1 MEEANERSREMARSN
16 SCMFPR
22 DLLQRFISSNSQ
34 EGDDDYEEEETE
46 EDGIELN
53 LGLSLG
59 GRFGVDK
66 SNKLVRSSS
75 VVVTMPLFR
84 EKLHQPEMK
93 PFKPET
99 PAAAAAATRHTG
111 LMRTTSLPAESE
123 EEWRKRKEMQTLRRM
138 AAKRRRS
145 EKLRIGGGGGGGNS
159 NKSTETSKNTPGEA
173 ATASRRR
180 GRPSS
185 GLPRWSATANN
196 GGILRQHSAGLD
208 SLQGSVE
215 SQGGGGGGVG
225 SSSGELESKSH
236 QGSSEEARSLPS
248 TTQQQQKQ
256 QHEAAK
262 PSNRLRR
269 LSSVDMKIEPQGK
282 GKSEMPCVFTKGDG
296 PNGKRVDGILYRYGN
311 GEEVRIMCVCHGDFL
326 SPADFVKHAG
336 GPHVD
341 HPLRHIVV
349 NTCSPSNNL
358 L

>member
-1 MEEANERSREMARSN
+1 MAEANERRSVEMARSS
-16 SCMFPR
+16 SCVFPR
-22 DLLQRFISSNSQ
+22 DLLQRFISNSP
-34 EGDDDYEEEETE
+34 EDDDEEEEE
-46 EDGIELN
+46 EIELS

-84 EKLHQPEMK
+84 DNHRPDRK
-93 PFKPET
+93 PLATET
-99 PAAAAAATRHTG
+99 APAAATTG
-111 LMRTTSLPAESE
+111 LTRTTSLPAESE

-145 EKLRIGGGGGGGNS
+145 EKLRSGGGGNTTA
-159 NKSTETSKNTPGEA
+159 KSTEANNPGET

-180 GRPSS
+180 GRPASRV
-185 GLPRWSATANN
+185 PRWSATANN
-196 GGILRQHSAGLD
+196 TGLLRQHSAGYD
-208 SLQGSVE
+208 SIQGSVE
-215 SQGGGGGGVG
+215 SQAAGGGGAG
-225 SSSGELESKSH
+225 SSSSVSELETRFH

-248 TTQQQQKQ
+248 TAQQQQL
-256 QHEAAK
+256 EATK
-262 PSNRLRR
+262 SINNNRLRR
-269 LSSVDMKIEPQGK
+269 LSSVNMNLEPPQGK
-282 GKSEMPCVFTKGDG
+282 GKNEMPCVFTKGDG

-326 SPADFVKHAG
+326 SPADFVRHAG

-349 NTCSPSNNL
+349 NTSSPSNL
-358 L
+358 FV

>member
-1 MEEANERSREMARSN
+1 MAEANETSREMARSS
-16 SCMFPR
+16 SCVFPR
-22 DLLQRFISSNSQ
+22 DLLQRFISNSA
-34 EGDDDYEEEETE
+34 EGEDDDEEEEE
-46 EDGIELN
+46 EEEIELN

-84 EKLHQPEMK
+84 DNHRPERK
-93 PFKPET
+93 PLATGT
-99 PAAAAAATRHTG
+99 PAAAAATRHTG
-111 LMRTTSLPAESE
+111 LTRTTSLPAESE

-145 EKLRIGGGGGGGNS
+145 EKLRSGGGNTTA
-159 NKSTETSKNTPGEA
+159 KLTEANNPGET
-173 ATASRRR
+173 ATVSRRR

-185 GLPRWSATANN
+185 GVPRWSATANK
-196 GGILRQHSAGLD
+196 AGYD

-215 SQGGGGGGVG
+215 SQGVAGAG
-225 SSSGELESKSH
+225 SFSSVSELETKSH
-236 QGSSEEARSLPS
+236 QASSEEARSLPP
-248 TTQQQQKQ
+248 TTQQQQL
-256 QHEAAK
+256 EATK
-262 PSNRLRR
+262 SNNNRLRR
-269 LSSVDMKIEPQGK
+269 LSSVNMNIEPPQGK
-282 GKSEMPCVFTKGDG
+282 GKNEMPCVFTKGDG

-326 SPADFVKHAG
+326 SPADFVRHAG

-349 NTCSPSNNL
+349 NTSSPSNL
-358 L
+358 FL

>member
-1 MEEANERSREMARSN
+1 MAESNKTSREIARSN
-16 SCMFPR
+16 SCVFPR
-22 DLLQRFISSNSQ
+22 DLLQRFISNSADGDQ
-34 EGDDDYEEEETE
+34 EDEEEDE
-46 EDGIELN
+46 EIELN

-66 SNKLVRSSS
+66 SNKLLRSSS
-75 VVVTMPLFR
+75 VVVTIPLFR
-84 EKLHQPEMK
+84 ETHQPEPTTK
-93 PFKPET
+93 PPE
-99 PAAAAAATRHTG
+99 ASVAVARHAG
-111 LMRTTSLPAESE
+111 LKRTTSLPAESE

-145 EKLRIGGGGGGGNS
+145 EKLRTGGGGGGS
-159 NKSTETSKNTPGEA
+159 SVKSTEGDNSNPGEA

-185 GLPRWSATANN
+185 GLPRWSATANK
-196 GGILRQHSAGLD
+196 GGLLRQHSAGHD
-208 SLQGSVE
+208 SLQGSLE
-215 SQGGGGGGVG
+215 SQGGSGGGGGGG
-225 SSSGELESKSH
+225 SCSSVSEMETKSH
-236 QGSSEEARSLPS
+236 QASSEEARSVPS
-248 TTQQQQKQ
+248 TQQQQ
-256 QHEAAK
+256 EALTR
-262 PSNRLRR
+262 PNTRLRR
-269 LSSVDMKIEPQGK
+269 LSSVDMKIEPPQGK
-282 GKSEMPCVFTKGDG
+282 GKNEMPCVFTKGDG

-349 NTCSPSNNL
+349 NTSSPSNL

>member
-1 MEEANERSREMARSN
+1 MAEANERSRDMGRSN
-16 SCMFPR
+16 SCVFPR
-22 DLLQRFISSNSQ
+22 DLLQRFISNSV
-34 EGDDDYEEEETE
+34 DDEDDEEEDE
-46 EDGIELN
+46 EVELN

-66 SNKLVRSSS
+66 SCNNKLVRSSS

-84 EKLHQPEMK
+84 EVHRQTTTTTTAER
-93 PFKPET
+93 T
-99 PAAAAAATRHTG
+99 STAAAATTTTRGMG

-145 EKLRIGGGGGGGNS
+145 EKLRSGGAGGGTNPEEAG
-159 NKSTETSKNTPGEA
+159 TAA
-173 ATASRRR
+173 ATTTSRRR

-185 GLPRWSATANN
+185 GLPRWSATADKS
-196 GGILRQHSAGLD
+196 GLLRQRSGVLEG
-208 SLQGSVE
+208 SLE
-215 SQGGGGGGVG
+215 SQGGGGG
-225 SSSGELESKSH
+225 SSSVSELETKA
-236 QGSSEEARSLPS
+236 SSDEARSLPS
-248 TTQQQQKQ
+248 STTQQPQQQ
-256 QHEAAK
+256 EATTK
-262 PSNRLRR
+262 PTTNRLRR
-269 LSSVDMKIEPQGK
+269 LSSVDMNMKMEPQGK

-336 GPHVD
+336 GPNVE

-349 NTCSPSNNL
+349 NTSSPSNNL
-358 L
+358 F

>member
-1 MEEANERSREMARSN
+1 MARSN
-16 SCMFPR
+16 SCVFPR
-22 DLLQRFISSNSQ
+22 DLLQRFISNSV
-34 EGDDDYEEEETE
+34 EGEDDDEEEDDDE
-46 EDGIELN
+46 IELN

-84 EKLHQPEMK
+84 EDHHHHQ
-93 PFKPET
+93 
-99 PAAAAAATRHTG
+99 AAAMITTKVSTETVAGATRGTG

-145 EKLRIGGGGGGGNS
+145 EKLRTGVGGGNS
-159 NKSTETSKNTPGEA
+159 NNPEEA
-173 ATASRRR
+173 ATATASRRR

-185 GLPRWSATANN
+185 GLPRWSATANKS
-196 GGILRQHSAGLD
+196 GLLRQHSAGLD
-208 SLQGSVE
+208 SLQVSGE
-215 SQGGGGGGVG
+215 SLGGGRAAG
-225 SSSGELESKSH
+225 SSSSVSELETKA
-236 QGSSEEARSLPS
+236 SSDEARSLPS
-248 TTQQQQKQ
+248 TTQPQQ
-256 QHEAAK
+256 ETTTK
-262 PSNRLRR
+262 PTNRLRR
-269 LSSVDMKIEPQGK
+269 LSSVDMNMKMEPQGK

-296 PNGKRVDGILYRYGN
+296 PNGKRVDGILYRYGS

-349 NTCSPSNNL
+349 NTSSPSNL

>member
-1 MEEANERSREMARSN
+1 MAEANKTSREIARSN
-16 SCMFPR
+16 SCVFPR
-22 DLLQRFISSNSQ
+22 DLLQRFISNSA
-34 EGDDDYEEEETE
+34 EGEDGEEEEDE
-46 EDGIELN
+46 EIELN

-84 EKLHQPEMK
+84 ETHQPPERTK
-93 PFKPET
+93 PAEARP
-99 PAAAAAATRHTG
+99 RHTG
-111 LMRTTSLPAESE
+111 LTRTTSLPAESE

-145 EKLRIGGGGGGGNS
+145 EKLRTGGGGGGGS
-159 NKSTETSKNTPGEA
+159 SIKSTEANSNPGEA
-173 ATASRRR
+173 ATTSRRR

-185 GLPRWSATANN
+185 GLPRWSATTADK
-196 GGILRQHSAGLD
+196 GGLLRQHSAGHD
-208 SLQGSVE
+208 SLQGSLE
-215 SQGGGGGGVG
+215 SQGGSGGGGGGSC
-225 SSSGELESKSH
+225 SSVSEMETKSH
-236 QGSSEEARSLPS
+236 QASSEEARSLPS
-248 TTQQQQKQ
+248 TQQQQ
-256 QHEAAK
+256 EAIAK
-262 PSNRLRR
+262 PNTRLRR
-269 LSSVDMKIEPQGK
+269 LSSVDMKIEPPPQGK
-282 GKSEMPCVFTKGDG
+282 GKNEMPCVFTKGDG

-341 HPLRHIVV
+341 HPLKHIVV
-349 NTCSPSNNL
+349 NTSSPSNL

>member
-1 MEEANERSREMARSN
+1 MAEANKTSREIARSN
-16 SCMFPR
+16 SCVFPR
-22 DLLQRFISSNSQ
+22 DLLQRFISNSA
-34 EGDDDYEEEETE
+34 EGEDGEEEEEE
-46 EDGIELN
+46 EDEEIELN

-59 GRFGVDK
+59 GRFGVDR
-66 SNKLVRSSS
+66 SSKLVRSSS

-84 EKLHQPEMK
+84 ETHHQPETK
-93 PFKPET
+93 PAET
-99 PAAAAAATRHTG
+99 AVARPRHTG
-111 LMRTTSLPAESE
+111 LIRTTSLPAESE

-145 EKLRIGGGGGGGNS
+145 EKLRTGGGNS
-159 NKSTETSKNTPGEA
+159 IKSAEADNNNNNNNPGEA
-173 ATASRRR
+173 AAATSRRR

-185 GLPRWSATANN
+185 GLPRWSATANK
-196 GGILRQHSAGLD
+196 GGLLRQHSAGHD
-208 SLQGSVE
+208 SLQGSLE
-215 SQGGGGGGVG
+215 SQGGGGGVG
-225 SSSGELESKSH
+225 SSLSVSEMETKSH
-236 QGSSEEARSLPS
+236 QATSEEARSIPS
-248 TTQQQQKQ
+248 TLQQK
-256 QHEAAK
+256 EAITK
-262 PSNRLRR
+262 PTTRLRR
-269 LSSVDMKIEPQGK
+269 LSSVEMKIEPQQGK

-349 NTCSPSNNL
+349 NTSSPSNL

>member
-1 MEEANERSREMARSN
+1 MARSN
-16 SCMFPR
+16 SCVFPR
-22 DLLQRFISSNSQ
+22 DLLQRFMISNTSVDG
-34 EGDDDYEEEETE
+34 EDDDDDD
-46 EDGIELN
+46 EDEIELN

-84 EKLHQPEMK
+84 QPETTTTVTTTTTMMM
-93 PFKPET
+93 
-99 PAAAAAATRHTG
+99 RNHHTG

-145 EKLRIGGGGGGGNS
+145 EKLRSSGGNNNAKS
-159 NKSTETSKNTPGEA
+159 NEA
-173 ATASRRR
+173 NEDTASVSRRR

-185 GLPRWSATANN
+185 GLPRWSATTANK
-196 GGILRQHSAGLD
+196 GGLLRQHSAG
-208 SLQGSVE
+208 SLETSGA
-215 SQGGGGGGVG
+215 GAG
-225 SSSGELESKSH
+225 SSSSVSEFETKSH
-236 QGSSEEARSLPS
+236 QASSEEARSLPE
-248 TTQQQQKQ
+248 TTNP
-256 QHEAAK
+256 K

-311 GEEVRIMCVCHGDFL
+311 GEQVRIMCVCHGDFL

-349 NTCSPSNNL
+349 NTSSPSNNL

>member
-1 MEEANERSREMARSN
+1 MAEANKTSREIARSN
-16 SCMFPR
+16 SCVFPR
-22 DLLQRFISSNSQ
+22 DLLQRFISDSA
-34 EGDDDYEEEETE
+34 EGEDGEEEEE
-46 EDGIELN
+46 EDEEIELN

-84 EKLHQPEMK
+84 ETHQPETK
-93 PFKPET
+93 P
-99 PAAAAAATRHTG
+99 AVARHTG
-111 LMRTTSLPAESE
+111 LTRTTSLPAESE

-145 EKLRIGGGGGGGNS
+145 EKLRSGGGGGGNS
-159 NKSTETSKNTPGEA
+159 TKSTEANNTPGEA
-173 ATASRRR
+173 ATTSRRR

-185 GLPRWSATANN
+185 GLPRWSATANK
-196 GGILRQHSAGLD
+196 GGLLRQHSAGHD
-208 SLQGSVE
+208 SLQGSLE
-215 SQGGGGGGVG
+215 SQGGGGGVG
-225 SSSGELESKSH
+225 SSSSVSEMETKSH
-236 QGSSEEARSLPS
+236 QATSEEARSLPS
-248 TTQQQQKQ
+248 TQQQ
-256 QHEAAK
+256 EAITR
-262 PSNRLRR
+262 PNTRLRR
-269 LSSVDMKIEPQGK
+269 LSSVEMKIEPPQGK

-349 NTCSPSNNL
+349 NTSSPSNL

>member
-1 MEEANERSREMARSN
+1 MAEANERSKEMARSN
-16 SCMFPR
+16 SCVFPR
-22 DLLQRFISSNSQ
+22 DLLQRFISNSV
-34 EGDDDYEEEETE
+34 EGEDDDEEEDDDE
-46 EDGIELN
+46 IELN

-84 EKLHQPEMK
+84 EDHRHQ
-93 PFKPET
+93 
-99 PAAAAAATRHTG
+99 AAAMITTKVSTETVAGATRGTG

-145 EKLRIGGGGGGGNS
+145 EKLRTGVGGGNS
-159 NKSTETSKNTPGEA
+159 NNPEEA
-173 ATASRRR
+173 ATATASRRR

-185 GLPRWSATANN
+185 GLPRWSATANKS
-196 GGILRQHSAGLD
+196 GLFRQHSAGLD
-208 SLQGSVE
+208 SLQVSVE
-215 SQGGGGGGVG
+215 SLGGGRAAG
-225 SSSGELESKSH
+225 SSSSVSELETKA
-236 QGSSEEARSLPS
+236 SSDEARSLPS
-248 TTQQQQKQ
+248 TTQQQQ
-256 QHEAAK
+256 ETTTK
-262 PSNRLRR
+262 PTNRLRR
-269 LSSVDMKIEPQGK
+269 LSSVDMNMKMEPQGK

-296 PNGKRVDGILYRYGN
+296 PNGKRVDGILYRYGS

-349 NTCSPSNNL
+349 NTSSPSNL

>member
-1 MEEANERSREMARSN
+1 MAEANERSREMGRRSN
-16 SCMFPR
+16 SCVFPR
-22 DLLQRFISSNSQ
+22 DLLQRFISNSVDG
-34 EGDDDYEEEETE
+34 EDDDEDDE
-46 EDGIELN
+46 EDDEVELN

-66 SNKLVRSSS
+66 SRNNKLVRSSS
-75 VVVTMPLFR
+75 VVVTMPLFQEVHR
-84 EKLHQPEMK
+84 Q
-93 PFKPET
+93 T
-99 PAAAAAATRHTG
+99 TTTTAAAATTTTRGMG

-145 EKLRIGGGGGGGNS
+145 EKLRSGGAGGGTNP
-159 NKSTETSKNTPGEA
+159 EEA
-173 ATASRRR
+173 ATAAATTSRRR

-185 GLPRWSATANN
+185 GLPRWSATANKS
-196 GGILRQHSAGLD
+196 GLLRQRSGVLEG
-208 SLQGSVE
+208 SLE
-215 SQGGGGGGVG
+215 SQGGGGG
-225 SSSGELESKSH
+225 SSSVSELETKA
-236 QGSSEEARSLPS
+236 SSDEARSLPS
-248 TTQQQQKQ
+248 STTQQQRQ
-256 QHEAAK
+256 EATTK
-262 PSNRLRR
+262 PTTNRLRR
-269 LSSVDMKIEPQGK
+269 LSSVDMNMKMEPQGK

-336 GPHVD
+336 GPNVE

-349 NTCSPSNNL
+349 NTCSPSSNL

>member
-1 MEEANERSREMARSN
+1 MAEANERSREMARSN
-16 SCMFPR
+16 SCVFPR
-22 DLLQRFISSNSQ
+22 DLLQRFISNSV
-34 EGDDDYEEEETE
+34 EGEDDDEEEEDDE
-46 EDGIELN
+46 IELN

-66 SNKLVRSSS
+66 SNNNKLVRSSS

-84 EKLHQPEMK
+84 EDHLHQ
-93 PFKPET
+93 
-99 PAAAAAATRHTG
+99 AAAMITTKVSTETVAGATRGTG

-145 EKLRIGGGGGGGNS
+145 EKLRTVAVAGGGNS
-159 NKSTETSKNTPGEA
+159 NYPEEA
-173 ATASRRR
+173 VTATTSRRR

-185 GLPRWSATANN
+185 GLPRWSATANKS
-196 GGILRQHSAGLD
+196 GLLRQHSAALD
-208 SLQGSVE
+208 SLQVSVE
-215 SQGGGGGGVG
+215 SQGGGGGGGAAG
-225 SSSGELESKSH
+225 SSSSVSELETKA
-236 QGSSEEARSLPS
+236 SSDEARSLPS
-248 TTQQQQKQ
+248 TTQQQ
-256 QHEAAK
+256 ETTTK
-262 PSNRLRR
+262 PTNRLRR
-269 LSSVDMKIEPQGK
+269 LSSVDMNMKMEPQGK

-349 NTCSPSNNL
+349 NTSSPSNL